1 MTEMNSVTE
10 TTHMAEILLMNTSL
24 NIFKDYLY
32 CIHMFDL
39 FYTIVMVINI
49 FQSVNEMLK
58 SQPSSLGEESGE
70 DMVLI
75 SMA

>member
-1 MTEMNSVTE
+1 MTEMNWVTE
-10 TTHMAEILLMNTSL
+10 TTHMAEILLKNTSL

-39 FYTIVMVINI
+39 FYIIVMVINI
-49 FQSVNEMLK
+49 FQSINEMLK
-58 SQPSSLGEESGE
+58 FQPSSLGEECGE

>member
-49 FQSVNEMLK
+49 FQSINEMLK

>member
-1 MTEMNSVTE
+1 MNSVTE